1 MHMQRGGERGATKG
15 GATKGRCSTGGPQR
29 CHAWHEKRGRD
40 PYPFWLKKAPE
51 SSGMVKLS
59 SPDPLPDRIRLDLEE
74 VAIFHFS
81 TELKPSRHLIEP
93 DLNFE
98 GLKERFSLNSS
109 ARMNRWRQAAS
120 GDALLECIDF
130 FCSIEENQT
139 PGRPD
144 LATPLEDD
152 ADFLSVEDWKTI
164 RGSAQLWGLYICC
177 DMESIENGILEDDLR
192 LRLQHMPGSF
202 LCPISTSVMKDHV
215 ATVDGAVYDRQY
227 ISPIAPGGAAQG
239 IAAGGA
245 PPQGGQ
251 ESNTNTIMT
260 GMDQGH

>member
-1 MHMQRGGERGATKG
+1 M
-15 GATKGRCSTGGPQR
+15 
-29 CHAWHEKRGRD
+29 
-40 PYPFWLKKAPE
+40 
-51 SSGMVKLS
+51 
-59 SPDPLPDRIRLDLEE
+59 I
-74 VAIFHFS
+74 
-81 TELKPSRHLIEP
+81 
-93 DLNFE
+93 
-98 GLKERFSLNSS
+98 
-109 ARMNRWRQAAS
+109 
-120 GDALLECIDF
+120 F